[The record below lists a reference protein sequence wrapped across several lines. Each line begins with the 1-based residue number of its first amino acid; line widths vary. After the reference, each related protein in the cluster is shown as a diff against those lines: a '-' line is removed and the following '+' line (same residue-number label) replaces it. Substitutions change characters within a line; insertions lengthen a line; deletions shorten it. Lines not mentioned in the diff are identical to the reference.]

1 MNMLHKYVNS
11 FTFLCGLNKNKEEKP
26 EISSCKMN

>member
-11 FTFLCGLNKNKEEKP
+11 FTFLCGLNNKEEKP
-26 EISSCKMN
+26 EISYCKMN